1 MVKCLLRIL
10 TAAVLAMVAWACA
23 DDRQEDRIP
32 GMDIVSR
39 LSGTMAE
46 GRYSDALS
54 IADTLL
60 FMPEDSVS
68 AEARKIA
75 RGYKALAYIMSN
87 KLDSAE
93 NYVYELTE
101 MLKTDTGSYYNSDR
115 IYRTGNICDKE
126 RTGLFEGDIGVSQG
140 DGSVCKI

>member
-23 DDRQEDRIP
+23 DDRQRGRMP
-32 GMDIVSR
+32 GMDIMSR

-60 FMPEDSVS
+60 FMPEDSAS
-68 AEARKIA
+68 AEAEKVA

-87 KLDSAE
+87 NLDSAE
-93 NYVYELTE
+93 NYVALHP
-101 MLKTDTGSYYNSDR
+101 D
-115 IYRTGNICDKE
+115 
-126 RTGLFEGDIGVSQG
+126 V
-140 DGSVCKI
+140 